1 MKRYLLPLILLSAF
15 ALLAVAIV
23 VDCVRL
29 AGDARGRVEMADGEL
44 RKYEERL
51 VTLLAASPQVT
62 PQVTESIAAYRAAK
76 DSTARHAAYQQVVAS
91 FRQTMNATADATN
104 PLDRKFMD
112 DTAGAINRR
121 EVAEKPYDDEMAK
134 YRAYLGSWRGS
145 LARFFSSTAHA
156 DWAAARSN

>member
-15 ALLAVAIV
+15 ALLAIAIV

-29 AGDARGRVEMADGEL
+29 AGDARGRLDTADGEL
-44 RKYEERL
+44 QKHEERL

-62 PQVTESIAAYRAAK
+62 PQVKDAIAAYRAAN
-76 DSTARHAAYQQVVAS
+76 DLQARHAAYQQVVAS
-91 FRQTMNATADATN
+91 FRQTMNGAADATN

-121 EVAEKPYDDEMAK
+121 EIAEKPYDEESAA
-134 YRAYLGSWRGS
+134 YQAYLASWRGTI
-145 LARFFSSTAHA
+145 ARMISPAARADAKSST
-156 DWAAARSN
+156 

>member
-23 VDCVRL
+23 VDCMRL
-29 AGDARGRVEMADGEL
+29 ALDARGRVEMADGEL
-44 RKYEERL
+44 RKPEERL

-62 PQVTESIAAYRAAK
+62 PQVKDAMAAYRAAN
-76 DSTARHAAYQQVVAS
+76 DLTARHAAYQQVVAS
-91 FRQTMNATADATN
+91 FRQTMNGSADATN

-121 EVAEKPYDDEMAK
+121 EIAEQPFDDESAA
-134 YRAYLGSWRGS
+134 YQAYLGSWRGS
-145 LARFFSSTAHA
+145 VARFFSSTAQA
-156 DWAAARSN
+156 DSMASR

>member
-29 AGDARGRVEMADGEL
+29 AGDARGRVQMADGEL
-44 RKYEERL
+44 RKHEERL

-62 PQVTESIAAYRAAK
+62 PQVRDAIAAYRAAG
-76 DSTARHAAYQQVVAS
+76 DLPARHAAYQQVVAG
-91 FRQTMNATADATN
+91 FRQTMNGAADTTN

-121 EVAEKPYDDEMAK
+121 EIAEQPFDDESAA
-134 YRAYLGSWRGS
+134 YRAYLGGWRGGVAT
-145 LARFFSSTAHA
+145 LFSSTARA
-156 DWAAARSN
+156 DSHP

>member
-23 VDCVRL
+23 IDCVRL

-44 RKYEERL
+44 RKHEERL

-62 PQVTESIAAYRAAK
+62 PQVKDAIAAFRAAT
-76 DSTARHAAYQQVVAS
+76 DLQARHAAYKQVVAS
-91 FRQTMNATADATN
+91 FRQTMNGAADATN

-121 EVAEKPYDDEMAK
+121 EVAEQPYDDEMAA
-134 YRAYLGSWRGS
+134 YRAYLGSWRGGV
-145 LARFFSSTAHA
+145 ARFFSSTAYA
-156 DWAAARSN
+156 DSQR

>member
-1 MKRYLLPLILLSAF
+1 MKRYLLLLILFSAF

-29 AGDARGRVEMADGEL
+29 AGDARGRVQMADGEL
-44 RKYEERL
+44 WKHEERL

-62 PQVTESIAAYRAAK
+62 PQVKDAIAAYRAAN
-76 DSTARHAAYQQVVAS
+76 DLTPRHAAYQQVVAS
-91 FRQTMNATADATN
+91 FRQTMNAAADATN

-121 EVAEKPYDDEMAK
+121 EIAEQPFEDESAA
-134 YRAYLGSWRGS
+134 YRAYLGSWRG
-145 LARFFSSTAHA
+145 AVGRFFSSTAQT
-156 DWAAARSN
+156 DWMTSQ